1 MVNIN
6 VFHLSNYIQGNN
18 RMNLSRIVST
28 TGLLIV
34 LAFSYTPLVQADFP
48 NEVNGKELPSLAP
61 MLKNV
66 IQGVVNIAAEGIKEA
81 SHQQNPFLDDPIF
94 KHFFNIPEQSQPRQ
108 KSHSL
113 GSGVIVDADKGYII
127 TNNHVVAKAAKI
139 TVTLRNGKQYTAKVI
154 GTDKESDI
162 AVIQIP
168 AENLTAVPMTNSDK
182 LQVGDFVVAIGNPFG
197 LGQTVTS
204 GIVSALGRTGLGI
217 ESYEDFIQTDAS
229 INPGN
234 SGGALVNLHGELIGI
249 NTAIL
254 SRSGANIG
262 IGFAIP
268 INMAKNIM
276 TQLIEH
282 GQIRRGYLGVYI
294 QDLTPALAKNFRIKK
309 SKGAVVSR
317 VSPGSSAEKAGVH
330 EGDVIIS
337 LNEKAIKNASTLRN
351 TVGLLPIGQKIELGI
366 IRDGRKKSISAVIG
380 EPQAKKQNA
389 ETLHKRLK
397 GAVLGEL
404 TENHPLF
411 GKVEGIVIL
420 EVNPNTAAW
429 SSGLRK
435 GDVIT
440 SVNRMHIKNLKD
452 FKKALK
458 RSNNGILLNIRR
470 GNGALFL
477 LLQ

>member
-1 MVNIN
+1 M
-6 VFHLSNYIQGNN
+6 
-18 RMNLSRIVST
+18 
-28 TGLLIV
+28 
-34 LAFSYTPLVQADFP
+34 
-48 NEVNGKELPSLAP
+48 
-61 MLKNV
+61 
-66 IQGVVNIAAEGIKEA
+66 
-81 SHQQNPFLDDPIF
+81 
-94 KHFFNIPEQSQPRQ
+94 
-108 KSHSL
+108 
-113 GSGVIVDADKGYII
+113 
-127 TNNHVVAKAAKI
+127 
-139 TVTLRNGKQYTAKVI
+139 
-154 GTDKESDI
+154 
-162 AVIQIP
+162 
-168 AENLTAVPMTNSDK
+168 
-182 LQVGDFVVAIGNPFG
+182 
-197 LGQTVTS
+197 
-204 GIVSALGRTGLGI
+204 
-217 ESYEDFIQTDAS
+217 
-229 INPGN
+229 
-234 SGGALVNLHGELIGI
+234 
-249 NTAIL
+249 
-254 SRSGANIG
+254 
-262 IGFAIP
+262 
-268 INMAKNIM
+268 
-276 TQLIEH
+276 
-282 GQIRRGYLGVYI
+282 
-294 QDLTPALAKNFRIKK
+294 
-309 SKGAVVSR
+309 VSR

-351 TVGLLPIGQKIELGI
+351 TVGLLPIGQKIELEI

-411 GKVEGIVIL
+411 GKVGGIVIL